1 MNAVYKITN
10 LINQKQYIGSSVR
23 VEKRWQ
29 QHKNDAFNS
38 KNKKYNYPLYQAFRK
53 YGIQNFTFEIIK
65 DNFNTIEEMQQY
77 EQDMII
83 KNHTLTPNGYNQT
96 IQTNSNNIASE
107 NTQKYIKKISKKCAL
122 VDQNNQILEIYPSY
136 HAAARAQGWDG
147 DNRATTVKNI
157 CDGKVR
163 DCNGLIFRLL
173 DENNHVII
181 PILQTQKR
189 RIKVIGINKNDLTD
203 IVYYNSISE
212 AARCEKLDRN
222 SISLCMRGSTRY
234 SHVGGRIWKKGDEDI

>member
-38 KNKKYNYPLYQAFRK
+38 KDKKYNYPLYQAFRK

-107 NTQKYIKKISKKCAL
+107 NLKKHLEKISKKCAL
-122 VDQNNQILEIYPSY
+122 VDENNTILATYSSY

-147 DNRATTVKNI
+147 DYYATIIRNI
-157 CDGKVR
+157 CIGKIR
-163 DCNGLIFRLL
+163 SSNGLIFRLL
-173 DENNHVII
+173 DENNNVII
-181 PILQTQKR
+181 PKFQTEKR
-189 RIKVIGINKNDLTD
+189 RVKVIGIKKDNPND
-203 IVYYNSISE
+203 IVCYNSISE
-212 AARCEKLDRN
+212 AARCEKVNRN
-222 SISLCMRGSTRY
+222 SISLCIHGSTRY
-234 SHVGGRIWKKGDEDI
+234 SHVGGRIWIKGDD

>member
-53 YGIQNFTFEIIK
+53 YGIQNFAFEIIK

-122 VDQNNQILEIYPSY
+122 VNQ
-136 HAAARAQGWDG
+136 
-147 DNRATTVKNI
+147 
-157 CDGKVR
+157 
-163 DCNGLIFRLL
+163 
-173 DENNHVII
+173 NNHVII

-189 RIKVIGINKNDLTD
+189 RIKVIGINKNDPTD

-212 AARCEKLDRN
+212 AARCENLDRN